1 MIKRLFIA
9 QAIVDVLFGVPL
21 IFFSPVLLSIYGLST
36 DRVGTYLGEF
46 LGVAFLA
53 LAWIS
58 WSARD
63 LADGE
68 PRRFIV
74 RAGLLA
80 GVIGTLVNVNFE
92 LQPDATPLGWINVAI
107 TLVLAIGWGYA
118 AYQSMEAVAARQPA

>member
-63 LADGE
+63 LTDGE
-68 PRRFIV
+68 PRRLSFAPV
-74 RAGLLA
+74 FSPG
-80 GVIGTLVNVNFE
+80 
-92 LQPDATPLGWINVAI
+92 
-107 TLVLAIGWGYA
+107 
-118 AYQSMEAVAARQPA
+118 

>member
-63 LADGE
+63 LPDSE

-118 AYQSMEAVAARQPA
+118 AYQSMEGVAARQPA